1 MAEATTA
8 QIRAEQLVNKLWR
21 DGKLGADVQKLA
33 KETFP
38 DAEIHTVDETLAPV
52 LAPFRAQNEALA
64 AELKAMREEREAERK
79 AAKERAD
86 EEQKASFQ
94 DQIAKARNAYNLT
107 DEGFDKMVERMKA
120 TGNYQDPEAAAAWVS
135 SKEPPPP
142 PPGPTFGPQAL
153 NLFGSQKF
161 DEKRALLHHD
171 PEAYAD
177 AEFAE
182 FARDPD
188 AYTAETFGGRR

>member
-1 MAEATTA
+1 MAEATPA

-21 DGKLGADVQKLA
+21 DQELGSKVQKLA

-38 DAEIHTVDETLAPV
+38 DAEIHTVDETLAPA
-52 LAPFRAQNEALA
+52 LAPLKAQNDTLA

-86 EEQKASFQ
+86 EEQKISFQ
-94 DQIAKARNAYNLT
+94 DQIAKARDAYSLT
-107 DEGFDKMVERMKA
+107 DEGFDKMVARMKA

-142 PPGPTFGPQAL
+142 APGPTFGPQSL
-153 NLFGSQKF
+153 NLFGSQKA
-161 DEKRALLHHD
+161 DENLALLHRD
-171 PEAYAD
+171 PERYAD
-177 AEFAE
+177 EQFAL
-182 FARDPD
+182 FQQNPD
-188 AYTAETFGGRR
+188 KYVAETFGGR

>member
-1 MAEATTA
+1 MAEATAA

-64 AELKAMREEREAERK
+64 AELKAMREEREADRK
-79 AAKERAD
+79 AAKDRAD
-86 EEQKASFQ
+86 EYQKISFQ
-94 DQIAKARNAYNLT
+94 AQISKARDDYNLT
-107 DEGFDKMVERMKA
+107 DEGFDKMVERMKS

-142 PPGPTFGPQAL
+142 PPGPTFGPQSL
-153 NLFGSQKF
+153 NLFGTQKA
-161 DEKRALLHHD
+161 DENLALLHRD
-171 PEAYAD
+171 PERYAD
-177 AEFAE
+177 EQFAL
-182 FARDPD
+182 FQSDPD
-188 AYTAETFGGRR
+188 KYVAETFGGR